1 MCVYVKIFPQFQFGL
16 AVFALIVAVC
26 QCGVLLS
33 HPARFAAAPL
43 PLAAPAAVLNTE
55 FDPAPQY
62 TYAYNVQD
70 SLTGDQKSQQ
80 ETRDGD
86 VVKGKAKRK
95 QERKKRKKSINISL
109 GSYSL
114 VEPDGNVRTVIYTAD
129 PVNGFNAIV
138 QRGPIAHR
146 SLVPVAAA
154 PAVLPHP
161 ARFIG

>member
-1 MCVYVKIFPQFQFGL
+1 VCEPFSDFQFGL
-16 AVFALIVAVC
+16 AVFVLSVAVC

-43 PLAAPAAVLNTE
+43 PLAAPAAVVNTD

-86 VVKGKAKRK
+86 VVKGK
-95 QERKKRKKSINISL
+95 EIMKKISTKKSNKPINHHL
-109 GSYSL
+109 L
-114 VEPDGNVRTVIYTAD
+114 
-129 PVNGFNAIV
+129 
-138 QRGPIAHR
+138 
-146 SLVPVAAA
+146 
-154 PAVLPHP
+154 
-161 ARFIG
+161 